1 MKKIC
6 VIGGMNFSMLSKLDG
21 NLEQDNSL
29 LGEISTRFGGVAW
42 NIASALAK
50 YPQHEINFIT
60 VLSSDVI
67 GCEAVKLL
75 TNSKVRYKD
84 SVFTE
89 TWHSF
94 YCDIHSNQFHYGIN
108 DMRIFSL
115 LSPEWIMQK
124 KNVIEQNDILIIDAN
139 LDIQTIEYI
148 TKNIKIPIYCDATSI
163 EKCQRIKSVFSDIAV
178 IKFNKKEFCTF
189 FEVSESALYS
199 DEKVECILRKSNA
212 NTVIITIEKD
222 GSMIFKNKKLTRF
235 QTKNI
240 INAVNTLQ
248 AGDIF
253 FATCVTKL
261 LTGEDDI
268 SVLVAASS
276 SAEKRIMKNNSHKLE
291 IK

>member
-50 YPQHEINFIT
+50 YPQHKINFIT

-124 KNVIEQNDILIIDAN
+124 KKVIEQNDILI
-139 LDIQTIEYI
+139 
-148 TKNIKIPIYCDATSI
+148 
-163 EKCQRIKSVFSDIAV
+163 
-178 IKFNKKEFCTF
+178 
-189 FEVSESALYS
+189 
-199 DEKVECILRKSNA
+199 
-212 NTVIITIEKD
+212 
-222 GSMIFKNKKLTRF
+222 M
-235 QTKNI
+235 
-240 INAVNTLQ
+240 
-248 AGDIF
+248 
-253 FATCVTKL
+253 
-261 LTGEDDI
+261 
-268 SVLVAASS
+268 
-276 SAEKRIMKNNSHKLE
+276 
-291 IK
+291 